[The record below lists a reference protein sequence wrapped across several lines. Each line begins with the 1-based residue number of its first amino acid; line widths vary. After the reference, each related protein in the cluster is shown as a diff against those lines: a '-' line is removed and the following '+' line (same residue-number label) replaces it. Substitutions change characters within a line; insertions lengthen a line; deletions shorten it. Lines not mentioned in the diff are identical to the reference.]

1 MTATST
7 EDIVNRTVAAIRASK
22 NAELRMAANE
32 HPEQVVG
39 LEDVANLVDTTLQE
53 VSQALTE
60 ALNTEDRE
68 EASEREQWWG
78 RPEPGPYSHSKG
90 QLTDEGYLPRT
101 PTGSSW
107 WTGNPEK
114 P

>member
-1 MTATST
+1 MTATNT

-22 NAELRMAANE
+22 NAELRIAANE

-39 LEDVANLVDTTLQE
+39 LEEVADLVDTILQE
-53 VSQALTE
+53 VSLTLTE
-60 ALNTEDRE
+60 ALDTEYRE
-68 EASEREQWWG
+68 EASERDRWWG
-78 RPEPGPYSHSKG
+78 KSEPGPYDHSRG

-101 PTGSSW
+101 PPDLSW